1 MTDYYEVTIDVRGTV
16 KLTVEANSEEEA
28 LESVRTLGYDMGD
41 FTEDEFEPQYATLV
55 EDIPL

>member
-1 MTDYYEVTIDVRGTV
+1 MTDYEVTIDVRGTV